1 MYIICCNRICSN
13 FRENIIKQVSPIK
26 LAEYSDFILNGSC
39 FHYGW
44 RAFPSYQVIAKN
56 ANQNMIIRFLAEKFA
71 RENIFSIA
79 MIHGTF

>member
-39 FHYGW
+39 FHYWW
-44 RAFPSYQVIAKN
+44 RAFPSYHVVAKKCESEPDDPVSC
-56 ANQNMIIRFLAEKFA
+56 RKVCP
-71 RENIFSIA
+71 
-79 MIHGTF
+79 